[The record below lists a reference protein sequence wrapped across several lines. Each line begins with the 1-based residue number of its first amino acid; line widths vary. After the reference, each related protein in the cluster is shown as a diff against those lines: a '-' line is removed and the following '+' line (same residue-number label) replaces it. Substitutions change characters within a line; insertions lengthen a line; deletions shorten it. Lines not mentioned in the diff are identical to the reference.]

1 MDERDQKIQELERQM
16 EEMRQELDRLRL
28 GAPQFRYGQP
38 PAPPPKTRPLRVAL
52 IVAGGLAALAAL
64 TAALVLLAFTLMN
77 AADGET
83 TAMAEE
89 LLWAAADEDTDRA
102 YALSYP
108 GAMTR
113 DEFDQEFAKLCAT
126 WRDGG
131 GGDAFELKR
140 TSWSMNSSGGVAEY
154 ASVYEVSSGSAR
166 FTLYL
171 DRRAHGETTGITGM
185 RLSR

>member
-77 AADGET
+77 AEDGET
-83 TAMAEE
+83 MSLIHISDPTR
-89 LLWAAADEDTDRA
+89 LL
-102 YALSYP
+102 
-108 GAMTR
+108 
-113 DEFDQEFAKLCAT
+113 
-126 WRDGG
+126 
-131 GGDAFELKR
+131 
-140 TSWSMNSSGGVAEY
+140 
-154 ASVYEVSSGSAR
+154 
-166 FTLYL
+166 
-171 DRRAHGETTGITGM
+171 
-185 RLSR
+185 